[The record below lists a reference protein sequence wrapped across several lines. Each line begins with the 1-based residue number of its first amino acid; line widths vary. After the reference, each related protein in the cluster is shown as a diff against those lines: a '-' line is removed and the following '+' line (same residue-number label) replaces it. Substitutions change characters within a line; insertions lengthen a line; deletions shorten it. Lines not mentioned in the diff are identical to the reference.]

1 MNSIRIS
8 CAALFIGVLP
18 FSLGVSAQ
26 QAGSS
31 ARDVVPDAANYT
43 GDYPDENPSV
53 SRTKAIDEADSR
65 AEKEAERL
73 VSMPPEKIVL
83 MLQQEPGLFLAVKKL
98 LVRRAYSQG
107 RVLDPKDLAD
117 EAVFRLV
124 RDDEEVRALVT
135 QQILDRGYIRAKPT
149 REELLKEAEE
159 QERIQAKLAAQNYP
173 YAYSQNASGARLP
186 GALGSTQ
193 PNGAQNG
200 MQYGPNGT
208 PQQGPNFS
216 QPQNQLNSDQ
226 RRTLLQASTDGS
238 GEDAT
243 GLPFEA
249 VAGGSSN
256 PQVSPDQ
263 MQQLLSAYRSG
274 QLPSSVAG
282 QLDMSKLTSTLG
294 GTAGQAPTFP
304 QSQEQAYMQQNQRLQ
319 ANRLPMS
326 FPQQSDLP
334 ARHLQDRFQ
343 DQPRLMRRANPYAD
357 VPSLYDLYSQYSRRT
372 GPLRRFGLDVFENG
386 TGNFDQLPMDLPAG
400 PDYVLG
406 PGDGVNID
414 LWGSVSQR
422 LHRVIDREGR
432 LSLPEIG
439 SIQAAGHTLGEVQQ
453 MVQTS
458 LRSQFRQLEADVS
471 LDRLRTIRVYVVG
484 DVQRPGAYDLSSLST
499 PLNALY
505 QAGGPTSRGSLRIV
519 KHFRGNQLVE
529 NVDLYD
535 LLLHGVRAGIQRLES
550 GDTILVPPVGQQ
562 VTIEGMVRR
571 PGIYELAGEKNLSEV
586 LELAGGVLPSGTLR
600 HVDVERVQAHESR
613 TMLRVD
619 MPETDTSANVTAALD
634 SFSVQD
640 GDDIKISP
648 ILPVANKTVY
658 LDGHVFRPGKY
669 AYRDGMTVTDLI
681 HSYSDLLPEPYKQ
694 HAEIIRLSAPDLKPE
709 IISFNL
715 GDALA
720 GQNKNLALKPFDTVR
735 IFGRFDFEDA
745 PVVTVTGE
753 VRDPGD
759 HVTNGA
765 TYLRDAIFLAG
776 NTTPDAEINDVQ
788 VFRKTHDGKLQVIDA
803 DLRKAIAGDAHENI
817 LLQPQ
822 DRVFVHKNVHRLD
835 PATVEVAGDV
845 ARPGKY
851 PLGNDMTATE
861 LVKLAGGV
869 RRSAYLELAELTRYS
884 IQQGNKVDTEH
895 IPFRLGAALSGEAD
909 TDMRLHPGDVLTVK
923 EMTGW
928 KDIGATVTL
937 DGAVVHPGTYGIQE
951 GERLSDV
958 LERAGGF
965 RADAYPYG
973 AIFERAEIRELEEK
987 NRAQLISQAKQEGT
1001 GLGAA
1006 LEDPTS
1012 KDASLLQWR
1021 DTVEKL
1027 ETTPAVGRMVIHIG
1041 NGKAWIHTAADVQL
1055 RRGDSIYIPKKPNF
1069 VMVQGAVYNQTAI
1082 SFRPGKSASWYLHQA
1097 GGATSTGDKK
1107 NIFIVRANGTVAGGA
1122 KGLFSAG
1129 ALDSPM
1135 QPGDMIVVPNKA
1147 LGGGFKWRETL
1158 QVAQLVSAVGIAV
1171 QVARGF

>member
-1 MNSIRIS
+1 MKSKRNI
-8 CAALFIGVLP
+8 CAIVVLFAL
-18 FSLGVSAQ
+18 
-26 QAGSS
+26 
-31 ARDVVPDAANYT
+31 AANLHLPAQDRDSTRDNSDDAGYA
-43 GDYPDENPSV
+43 
-53 SRTKAIDEADSR
+53 SRTRAVDEADSR

-73 VSMPPEKIVL
+73 VSLPPEKIVL
-83 MLQQEPGLFLAVKKL
+83 LLQQEPGLFLEVKKL

-107 RVLDPKDLAD
+107 RVLDPRDLND
-117 EAVFRLV
+117 EAVFRLI

-135 QQILDRGYIRAKPT
+135 QQIVDRGYVQAKPT
-149 REELLKEAEE
+149 REELVKEAEAE
-159 QERIQAKLAAQNYP
+159 QRLSERSAEQKYP
-173 YAYSQNASGARLP
+173 YESPQNGFGTRLTDGYGASQPKTPA
-186 GALGSTQ
+186 
-193 PNGAQNG
+193 NGAPYAPNVSAQPG
-200 MQYGPNGT
+200 MPT
-208 PQQGPNFS
+208 PS
-216 QPQNQLNSDQ
+216 QPQNQINTDQ
-226 RRTLLQASTDGS
+226 RRALLQASAS
-238 GEDAT
+238 ANEDT
-243 GLPFEA
+243 GGLPFDA
-249 VAGGSSN
+249 VTGGAAQPQLSSE
-256 PQVSPDQ
+256 QI
-263 MQQLLSAYRSG
+263 QQLVSAYGNG
-274 QLPSSVAG
+274 QLPGGIAG
-282 QLDMSKLTSTLG
+282 QPNLGKLASALG
-294 GTAGQAPTFP
+294 GNATQQQTPP

-319 ANRLPMS
+319 QNRMPANLSPEMN
-326 FPQQSDLP
+326 LP
-334 ARHLQDRFQ
+334 ARSYQQRVQ
-343 DQPRLMRRANPYAD
+343 DQPRLMHRASPYAD

-372 GPLRRFGLDVFENG
+372 GPLRRFGLDIFENG

-406 PGDGVNID
+406 PGDGVSID

-471 LDRLRTIRVYVVG
+471 LDRLRSIRVYVVG
-484 DVQRPGAYDLSSLST
+484 DVERPGAYDVSSLST

-519 KHFRGNQLVE
+519 KHYRGNQLVE

-535 LLLHGVRAGIQRLES
+535 LLLHGVRAGMQRLES
-550 GDTILVPPVGQQ
+550 GDTILVPPVGEQ

-586 LELAGGVLPSGTLR
+586 LELAGGVLASGTLR
-600 HVDVERVQAHESR
+600 HVDVERVQAHQSR
-613 TMLRVD
+613 TMLRID
-619 MPETDTSANVTAALD
+619 MPETNNNATVTAALD
-634 SFSVQD
+634 NFSVQD
-640 GDDIKISP
+640 GDDVKISP
-648 ILPVANKTVY
+648 ILPFADKTVY

-694 HAEIIRLSAPDLKPE
+694 HAEIIRLTGPDLKPE

-720 GQNKNLALKPFDTVR
+720 GKNQSLALKPFDTVR
-735 IFGRFDFEDA
+735 IFGRFDFED
-745 PVVTVTGE
+745 PPIVTVTGE

-765 TYLRDAIFLAG
+765 TYLRDAVFLAG
-776 NTTPDAEINDVQ
+776 NTTPDAEIDDVQ

-822 DRVFVHKNVHRLD
+822 DRVFVHKNVQRLD
-835 PATVEVAGDV
+835 PATVEIAGDV

-851 PLGNDMTATE
+851 PLGNEMTATE

-884 IQQGNKVDTEH
+884 IEQGNKIDTEH
-895 IPFRLGAALSGEAD
+895 IPFRLGAALGGEAD

-923 EMTGW
+923 QMTGW

-951 GERLSDV
+951 GEHLSDV
-958 LERAGGF
+958 INRAGGF

-973 AIFERAEIRELEEK
+973 AIFEREEIRELEEK

-1001 GLGAA
+1001 GLGVA
-1006 LEDPTS
+1006 LDDPQS

-1027 ETTPAVGRMVIHIG
+1027 ETTPAVGRMVIHIS
-1041 NGKAWIHTAADVQL
+1041 NGKAWIHTPADVQL
-1055 RRGDSIYIPKKPNF
+1055 RKGDSIYIPKKPNF
-1069 VMVQGAVYNQTAI
+1069 VMIQGAVYNQTAI

-1097 GGATSTGDKK
+1097 GGATSGADKK
-1107 NIFIVRANGTVAGGA
+1107 NIFIVRANGTVAGGS
-1122 KGLFSAG
+1122 KGLFSGG
-1129 ALDSPM
+1129 ALDAPM

-1147 LGGGFKWRETL
+1147 LGGGFKWKETL